1 VVLDEDAARIHAGGE
16 RERLLERGRDDARV
30 RDAGRALMV
39 LLDEEPAA
47 DAVAARRALE
57 LEVQAEDVRPTAA
70 EAQIVMA
77 EAVPHRFSRGRAWT
91 IRRPAMTRHTRA
103 VSDGATISEAIA
115 PLRADPA
122 RAGVLLDIDG
132 VLAPIVRHAD
142 DAHVPEP
149 TRVPLIAVA
158 RRYGLVACV
167 SGRQATTAR
176 RIVSLGSITYVGNH
190 GAEMLRGGA
199 GNIELDPEVA
209 KWAPRIREFADE
221 AWTDQLRRLRVRAED
236 KDVIRAFHWRGA
248 PDEDAA
254 EAAIREIAGRAEEAG
269 LVTHWGRK
277 VLEIRPPVELNKGRG
292 VRRLIEESSLD
303 AAAYVGDDTTDLDAF
318 AALRALVD
326 EKQISHALCVGVT
339 SDETPPEL
347 EAQADLLIDGPLG
360 VRTLLAALAA

>member
-1 VVLDEDAARIHAGGE
+1 MR
-16 RERLLERGRDDARV
+16 
-30 RDAGRALMV
+30 
-39 LLDEEPAA
+39 
-47 DAVAARRALE
+47 
-57 LEVQAEDVRPTAA
+57 
-70 EAQIVMA
+70 
-77 EAVPHRFSRGRAWT
+77 
-91 IRRPAMTRHTRA
+91 RHTRA
-103 VSDGATISEAIA
+103 VSAAATLSDAIA

-122 RAGVLLDIDG
+122 RGGVLLDIDG
-132 VLAPIVRHAD
+132 VLAPIVRHAE

-149 TRVPLIAVA
+149 TRAPLIAVA

-167 SGRQATTAR
+167 SGRQATMAR

-199 GNIELDPEVA
+199 TDVELDPEVA
-209 KWAPRIREFADE
+209 KWAPRIREFAE
-221 AWTDQLRRLRVRAED
+221 AAWSDQLRRLRVRAED

-254 EAAIREIAGRAEEAG
+254 EAAIREIAQRAEEAG

-292 VRRLIEESSLD
+292 VRRLIEETPAIE

-326 EKQISHALCVGVT
+326 DKQLKYALCVGVR
-339 SDETPPEL
+339 SDETPEEL
-347 EAQADLLIDGPLG
+347 EARADLLVDGPRG